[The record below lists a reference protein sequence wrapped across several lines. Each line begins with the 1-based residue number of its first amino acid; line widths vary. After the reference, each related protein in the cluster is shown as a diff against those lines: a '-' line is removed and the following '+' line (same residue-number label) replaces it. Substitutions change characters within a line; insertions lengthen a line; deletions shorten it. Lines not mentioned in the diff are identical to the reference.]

1 MAKEDYL
8 KLSLKSIKRRGI
20 RSWLTM
26 LGIFVGIASIVA
38 LISLGNA
45 LETAVTS
52 QFSDLE
58 PDKLVIK
65 NADVGLSSN
74 EASIIKPLTDHDVKM
89 IEKISGIDEVIP
101 LYLEAGYFEFNNV
114 HTIGGVAGVPNDKRK
129 ANYLYQAY
137 ENSVKSGN
145 LLTPGDTGS
154 VVLGNRILSKD
165 YGKPIRVGS
174 RVTIQGKE
182 FKVKGILDSMNSA
195 TKNRIIFMSE
205 KDVKELYN
213 LDGQYNIIDVFVK
226 DKDEIEEISEKI
238 KNEFRKDRG
247 LKKGEEDFTVD
258 SPIKTLKHINT
269 IILLIQIIVVGIAS
283 ISLIIGGI
291 GIANTMYASILERTK
306 EIGIMK
312 SIGAKNSS
320 ILRIFLYE
328 AGLLGL
334 TGGIIGSVMGFLL
347 AYILVFFASINFPNI
362 PFYVVTS
369 TILIAG
375 SIGFSFL
382 VGVISGF
389 LPAYKASKLNP
400 VDALR

>member
-1 MAKEDYL
+1 M
-8 KLSLKSIKRRGI
+8 
-20 RSWLTM
+20 
-26 LGIFVGIASIVA
+26 
-38 LISLGNA
+38 
-45 LETAVTS
+45 
-52 QFSDLE
+52 
-58 PDKLVIK
+58 
-65 NADVGLSSN
+65 
-74 EASIIKPLTDHDVKM
+74 
-89 IEKISGIDEVIP
+89 
-101 LYLEAGYFEFNNV
+101 
-114 HTIGGVAGVPNDKRK
+114 
-129 ANYLYQAY
+129 
-137 ENSVKSGN
+137 
-145 LLTPGDTGS
+145 TPGDTGS

-165 YGKPIRVGS
+165 FGKAIRVGS
-174 RVTIQGKE
+174 RVLIQGKE
-182 FKVKGILDSMNSA
+182 FKVKGILDSMNSV

-226 DKDEIEEISEKI
+226 NKDEIEEISEKV
-238 KNEFRKDRG
+238 KTEFRKDRG
-247 LKKGEEDFTVD
+247 QKKGEEDFTVD

-334 TGGIIGSVMGFLL
+334 TGGVIGSVMGLLL

-362 PFYVVTS
+362 PFYVVIS
-369 TILIAG
+369 AILIAG